1 MSLTITDLECSD
13 ADQFVELCKREMK
26 LYPRSPVVVTA
37 ETAKDIDMSGILKMH
52 PDDIERALKA
62 FDAALK
68 HLEAA

>member
-37 ETAKDIDMSGILKMH
+37 ETAKDIDMSGIFRMT
-52 PDDIERALKA
+52 PEQIDEALKQ
-62 FDAALK
+62 
-68 HLEAA
+68 LEAA